1 MNNKAR
7 TESTVGEIV
16 NLMSVDCQH
25 IAEVSSY
32 LWAAWSSPLQI
43 IGALIFLYYTVCI
56 IWAATG
62 ENLSSGVCKQH
73 RRRQVCTSAQ
83 SDQCL
88 CYSLFGKYHM

>member
-25 IAEVSSY
+25 LADVSSY

-43 IGALIFLYYTVCI
+43 IAALIFLYYTVSSYLH
-56 IWAATG
+56 
-62 ENLSSGVCKQH
+62 LSSENIINI
-73 RRRQVCTSAQ
+73 
-83 SDQCL
+83 
-88 CYSLFGKYHM
+88 

>member
-1 MNNKAR
+1 MIEKLLGKQAKIVLFQALTMNNKAR

-43 IGALIFLYYTVCI
+43 IGAMIILYVSYFR
-56 IWAATG
+56 
-62 ENLSSGVCKQH
+62 H
-73 RRRQVCTSAQ
+73 
-83 SDQCL
+83 
-88 CYSLFGKYHM
+88 

>member
-43 IGALIFLYYTVCI
+43 IGALIFLYYTV
-56 IWAATG
+56 
-62 ENLSSGVCKQH
+62 
-73 RRRQVCTSAQ
+73 
-83 SDQCL
+83 
-88 CYSLFGKYHM
+88 SLFWSKCFPFSPFKTGGP

>member
-25 IAEVSSY
+25 LADVSSY

-43 IGALIFLYYTVCI
+43 IGALIFLYYTVSFLI
-56 IWAATG
+56 
-62 ENLSSGVCKQH
+62 
-73 RRRQVCTSAQ
+73 
-83 SDQCL
+83 
-88 CYSLFGKYHM
+88 